1 MSEMRNSEGD
11 SYKSAVYR
19 DGWRLVLAESTAT
32 AALALRGFLTAAAV
46 NTLLSDARSRV
57 SNGLMELGAGDGAEL
72 VFLGTDAANETINY
86 MISGLSPVFDW
97 GILATGVVT
106 LGALTAGAAGAAHSG
121 IETGDLIADTITETA
136 SMADIEIFN
145 PADDTV
151 AILRINEARN
161 VHSILV
167 RTDLGTAAS
176 ALVLGRRLS
185 GTSQNT

>member
-1 MSEMRNSEGD
+1 
-11 SYKSAVYR
+11 
-19 DGWRLVLAESTAT
+19 
-32 AALALRGFLTAAAV
+32 
-46 NTLLSDARSRV
+46 
-57 SNGLMELGAGDGAEL
+57 MELGAGDGAEL

-97 GILATGVVT
+97 GIADPTDPVAWFETILATGVVT

-167 RTDLGTAAS
+167 RTDLGTAAT